1 MIGGSF
7 LGKSA
12 RLPFSILLVVGILF
26 LSQQW
31 RDLAKAIGHPVAALK
46 IPYGGAILDNGV
58 AVLIVL
64 VAALLMGGGG
74 GLFERMGLRIGSWRG
89 PVLVAVAT
97 IPAWVGLGMLG
108 GLSHSWTWID
118 LAMLALVFPLAE
130 EIVFRGFG
138 FLFTHRALGWPLWL
152 AASVQALLFGLV
164 HWWGMGGPQGGDMAL
179 QVLAITGIGGL
190 VMALLDRLDGNTIWS
205 GAVLHISLNAAW
217 NFFHLSDETMFGWT
231 GNVLRIGAAVLA
243 LLLVWGFGGA
253 RGRR

>member
-1 MIGGSF
+1 M
-7 LGKSA
+7 GKSA
-12 RLPFSILLVVGILF
+12 RLPFGVLLVVAILF

-31 RDLAKAIGHPVAALK
+31 RDLAKAIGHPIAAPK

-64 VAALLMGGGG
+64 VAALLMLRGA
-74 GLFERMGLRIGSWRG
+74 GLFDRMGLRVGSWRG

-108 GLSHSWTWID
+108 GLSRSWTWLD
-118 LAMLALVFPLAE
+118 LAMLAVAFPIAE

-138 FLFTHRALGWPLWL
+138 FLIAHRALGWPLWL
-152 AASVQALLFGLV
+152 AVGVQALLFGLV
-164 HWWGMGGPQGGDMAL
+164 HWWGMGGPAGGDMAL
-179 QVLAITGIGGL
+179 QVLAITGLGGV
-190 VMALLDRLDGNTIWS
+190 VMALLDRMDGNTIWS

-217 NFFHLSDETMFGWT
+217 NVFNLSDATMFGWT
-231 GNVLRIGAAVLA
+231 GNALRIGAAVLA
-243 LLLVWGFGGA
+243 MLLVWGFGRT

>member
-1 MIGGSF
+1 M
-7 LGKSA
+7 GKSA
-12 RLPFSILLVVGILF
+12 RLPFSVLLVVAILV

-31 RDLAKAIGHPVAALK
+31 RDLARAIGHPVAALK

-64 VAALLMGGGG
+64 VAALLMLRGG
-74 GLFERMGLRIGSWRG
+74 GLFDRMGLRSNGWRG

-97 IPAWVGLGMLG
+97 IPAWVGLFMLG
-108 GLSHSWTWID
+108 GLSHDWRWLD
-118 LAMLALVFPLAE
+118 LAMLALAFPLAE

-152 AASVQALLFGLV
+152 AVGVQALLFGLV
-164 HWWGMGGPQGGDMAL
+164 HWWGMGGPAGGDMAL
-179 QVLAITGIGGL
+179 QVLMITGIGGV

-217 NFFHLSDETMFGWT
+217 NVFTVPDEAIFGWT
-231 GNVLRIGAAVLA
+231 GNALRIGAAVLA
-243 LLLVWGFGGA
+243 LLLVWGFGSGK